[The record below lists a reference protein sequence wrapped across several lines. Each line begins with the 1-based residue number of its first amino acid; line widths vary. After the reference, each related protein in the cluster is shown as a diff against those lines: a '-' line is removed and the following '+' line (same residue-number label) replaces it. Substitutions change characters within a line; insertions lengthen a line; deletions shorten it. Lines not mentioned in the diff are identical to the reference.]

1 MVAVPTVL
9 ITEDKNLT
17 TPLLLIKKYFEGLVN
32 MKRLNKFLIAS
43 FILLFA
49 FSGSAI
55 GKSAN
60 SVSGTHSVKGHV
72 KKDGTY
78 VQPHHATNPNNTQR
92 DNWSSKPNVNPY
104 SGKPGTKEAEK

>member
-1 MVAVPTVL
+1 MQRL
-9 ITEDKNLT
+9 EKITIVSII
-17 TPLLLIKKYFEGLVN
+17 LLL
-32 MKRLNKFLIAS
+32 
-43 FILLFA
+43 A

-55 GKSAN
+55 AKSP
-60 SVSGTHSVKGHV
+60 SSGSGTHSVKGHV

-78 VQPHHATNPNNTQR
+78 VQPHNATNPNNTQR

>member
-1 MVAVPTVL
+1 MAAVPTVL
-9 ITEDKNLT
+9 ITEGNYLT
-17 TPLLLIKKYFEGLVN
+17 TPLLLIKKYLEGFVN
-32 MKRLNKFLIAS
+32 MKRLNTFLIAL

-49 FSGSAI
+49 FSGSVIA
-55 GKSAN
+55 KST
-60 SVSGTHSVKGHV
+60 SSGSGTHSVKGHV